1 MSHSAADES
10 NKKLQQMEDAF
21 EKLRS
26 VTCVE
31 KVDEMHEKFSM
42 QKTNKLQ
49 LELEVRNVVVTAH
62 CLCFGVSLYGFI
74 TLKSNEIIAL

>member
-1 MSHSAADES
+1 MEHMFFHLFSRGFNSLSSAADES

-49 LELEVRNVVVTAH
+49 LELEVR
-62 CLCFGVSLYGFI
+62 LVSCHF
-74 TLKSNEIIAL
+74 KHS